1 MGLFDSVSDLIN
13 GMKLAKGESL
23 KKKKDT
29 TSKDEILTAIRAQE
43 DACDRCLRRGLEEIS
58 NDISKASARKE
69 KPMNMSIIANNPAL
83 AFSGDYTYKTEEE
96 LEALIES
103 KKPKSK

>member
-1 MGLFDSVSDLIN
+1 MGLFDSVSELLK
-13 GMKLAKGESL
+13 GMNPFKVKST
-23 KKKKDT
+23 KKKDT
-29 TSKDEILTAIRAQE
+29 TSRDEILESIRAKE
-43 DACDRCLRRGLEEIS
+43 DACDRCLRRSVGQITAEL
-58 NDISKASARKE
+58 SKAGVRRE
-69 KPMNMSIIANNPAL
+69 KPMNMSKIANNPAL